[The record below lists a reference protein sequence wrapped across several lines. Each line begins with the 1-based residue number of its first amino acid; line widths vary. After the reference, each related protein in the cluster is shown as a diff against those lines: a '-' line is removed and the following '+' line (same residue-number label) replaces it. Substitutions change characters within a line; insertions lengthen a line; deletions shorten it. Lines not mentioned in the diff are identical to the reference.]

1 MYGSES
7 DQVMDVDIWSSY
19 SINGE
24 SNSTHHSG
32 VRAGNHLL
40 FFDSGYMPY
49 AEYTL
54 QIYVGYAED
63 DAGYSLDY
71 IRYETT
77 TPVATSTSQ
86 LPSLVT
92 PTNSPT
98 LTLASNTANASPS
111 VALHSSQSPTMS
123 PWTSSGQAAATAS
136 VTPGSSHSESRNL
149 KIVLSTIGA
158 VASLL
163 ACAFLIY
170 KCYKRRGPYR
180 PIDLND
186 EIPSEHQGEWSQ
198 TVILDHCRTH
208 VV

>member
-7 DQVMDVDIWSSY
+7 DQVIDVDIWSSY
-19 SINGE
+19 SMNGE

-32 VRAGNHLL
+32 ARAGNHLL

-63 DAGYSLDY
+63 DAGYFLDY

-77 TPVATSTSQ
+77 NPVVTSTSQ

-123 PWTSSGQAAATAS
+123 PWTSPWAGCGDSFRDTGVIPFRVKESQDRFIHHRGGGI
-136 VTPGSSHSESRNL
+136 TPR
-149 KIVLSTIGA
+149 V
-158 VASLL
+158 
-163 ACAFLIY
+163 C
-170 KCYKRRGPYR
+170 
-180 PIDLND
+180 
-186 EIPSEHQGEWSQ
+186 IPH
-198 TVILDHCRTH
+198 L
-208 VV
+208 